1 MFKFKI
7 MDRFKNF
14 MGFIYKHHDVLILIT
29 GILCIVL
36 REQIISIL
44 PYVFGGVVL
53 LAGVAGI
60 FFGLI
65 NIIKSHHRQYV
76 LAYSLLMI
84 IFGTIFLTQGGK
96 EVDLLYI
103 GTCWGVVGAIKGG
116 AQLAVAIEEAYDK
129 NLNCIYSFIIS
140 AFTIAIS
147 VILLLNPAKEVG
159 HHVLILGIELTIVSL
174 ASFIHLREL
183 SLWNVF
189 SVGEKKKEKKEENEK
204 S

>member
-1 MFKFKI
+1 ME
-7 MDRFKNF
+7 RFKNL
-14 MGFIYKHHDVLILIT
+14 MGFIYKHHDVMILVT

-36 REQIISIL
+36 REQIISVL

-53 LAGVAGI
+53 LAGVAGMV
-60 FFGLI
+60 FGLI

-76 LAYSLLMI
+76 LAYSLLMM
-84 IFGTIFLTQGGK
+84 IFGIIFLTQGGN

-116 AQLAVAIEEAYDK
+116 AQLSVAIEEAYDK

-159 HHVLILGIELTIVSL
+159 HHVLILGVELTVVSL

-183 SLWNVF
+183 SLWNLF
-189 SVGEKKKEKKEENEK
+189 NMSEKKKEKQENDNNK
-204 S
+204 